1 MPRPSVL
8 QVLDSLDVGGAQRVA
23 LHLSRWCVEND
34 IACTLAA
41 PRGPLLRELPT
52 GVRFLERRAR
62 GFVQQTRELQRLRGL
77 SGATVVHAHQRREAL
92 QAHLALGRAAP
103 VVEHAHTVLSG
114 RSRVL
119 DPLSFRSRTIFAVSP
134 AVATMVTEDFGRAAS
149 RVEMIGNPI
158 GRDMFLEG
166 DHRRRRTGGG
176 RPMRVVGLG
185 RMVEQKDPRRFLDV
199 VEALARRRVPVEA
212 SWYGQGPL
220 EAEVRAAAVSRRL
233 PIQFLPP
240 VPDVRP
246 VLDGAD
252 VLVMTS
258 RFEGTP
264 LVALEAFA
272 RRTPVVATSS
282 SGSDGALGG
291 GRAVVLPD
299 TADAAAF
306 AEAVVAVCR
315 DNADL
320 DAMTSRAARF
330 ALVEAHPDRV
340 FAPVGR
346 VYRRMHG

>member
-8 QVLDSLDVGGAQRVA
+8 QVLDSLEVGGAQRVA

-41 PRGPLLRELPT
+41 PRGPLLRELPV
-52 GVRFLERRAR
+52 GVRFLERHGR
-62 GFVQQTRELQRLRGL
+62 GLVGQARELRHLRDM
-77 SGATVVHAHQRREAL
+77 SGATVVHAHQRHDAL
-92 QAHLALGRAAP
+92 LAHLALGWGAP
-103 VVEHAHTVLSG
+103 VVEHAHTVLSE

-119 DPLSFRSRTIFAVSP
+119 DPLSFRSRMIFAVSP
-134 AVATMVTEDFGRAAS
+134 AVATMVTEDFGRDPS

-158 GRDMFLEG
+158 GRDMFADD
-166 DHRRRRTGGG
+166 DHRGRRPGG
-176 RPMRVVGLG
+176 RRPMQVVALG
-185 RMVEQKDPRRFLDV
+185 RLVEQKDPGRFVDV
-199 VEALARRRVPVEA
+199 VEALVRRRLPVEA

-220 EAEVRAAAVSRRL
+220 EAEVRAAAAARRL
-233 PIQFLPP
+233 PVRFLPP

-246 VLDGAD
+246 VLDRAD

-272 RRTPVVATSS
+272 RRTPVVATLS
-282 SGSDGALGG
+282 SGSDGVLGG

-299 TADAAAF
+299 TADPVSF
-306 AEAVVAVCR
+306 AEAVVGVCR
-315 DNADL
+315 DSVDV
-320 DAMTSRAARF
+320 DTMTSRAARF

-346 VYRRMHG
+346 VYREMHG